1 MFISPK
7 STCLKRICIYDL
19 SLYVFCAFL
28 FWPIMFTDLYV
39 WNIFASVFSFSV
51 LSTCCSNKKQYF
63 YKEKEGKYGCF
74 FERFLRQ
81 LNRHSL
87 YPSCSLCVWFWGQN
101 TGFCPHKGPHWA
113 THTLSLYA
121 FKCNKYCSKPA
132 TIPSQLLFRRQ
143 MMYFSTKKKEQR
155 KSIHSFNCF
164 KY

>member
-39 WNIFASVFSFSV
+39 WNIFASVFNFSV
-51 LSTCCSNKKQYF
+51 LSTCYSNKKQYF

-87 YPSCSLCVWFWGQN
+87 YPSCSFCVWFWGWN
-101 TGFCPHKGPHWA
+101 TGFCTHKGPHW
-113 THTLSLYA
+113 TTPPSHYILLNTTSTVLNLLPYHL
-121 FKCNKYCSKPA
+121 NGCSEGRWC
-132 TIPSQLLFRRQ
+132 ISQQKRA
-143 MMYFSTKKKEQR
+143 KKK
-155 KSIHSFNCF
+155 HS
-164 KY
+164 